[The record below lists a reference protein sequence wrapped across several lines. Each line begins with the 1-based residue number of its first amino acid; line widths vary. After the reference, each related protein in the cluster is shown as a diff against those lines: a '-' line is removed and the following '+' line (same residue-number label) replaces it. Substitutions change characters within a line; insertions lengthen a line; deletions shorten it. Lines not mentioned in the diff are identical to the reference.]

1 MANTQT
7 LDTQTANSSRPSHRN
22 GYQRSL
28 AQLMKEVHEYL
39 PVNDIEFIQS
49 AYEYAYLAHDG
60 QTRKS
65 GEPFIVHPI
74 MVSLRLAQL
83 RLPTDLVAAG
93 LLHDTVEDCGIEV
106 DDLRKE
112 FGNSVTLLVD
122 GVTKLKQIELKA
134 MGKGATKR
142 RHAED
147 REQER
152 IENLRKMFIT
162 AGEDRRV
169 LLIKLADRMHNI
181 ETLRFLSA
189 EQQERIAQGNDGYLC
204 PVG

>member
-7 LDTQTANSSRPSHRN
+7 LDTQTAKSSRPSHRN
-22 GYQRSL
+22 GYERSL
-28 AQLMKEVHEYL
+28 AQLMTEVHEYL
-39 PVNDIEFIQS
+39 PADDIEFIQS

-134 MGKGATKR
+134 MGKGAAKR

-147 REQER
+147 REQSASKTCAR
-152 IENLRKMFIT
+152 CSSPLART
-162 AGEDRRV
+162 AG
-169 LLIKLADRMHNI
+169 
-181 ETLRFLSA
+181 F
-189 EQQERIAQGNDGYLC
+189 C
-204 PVG
+204 